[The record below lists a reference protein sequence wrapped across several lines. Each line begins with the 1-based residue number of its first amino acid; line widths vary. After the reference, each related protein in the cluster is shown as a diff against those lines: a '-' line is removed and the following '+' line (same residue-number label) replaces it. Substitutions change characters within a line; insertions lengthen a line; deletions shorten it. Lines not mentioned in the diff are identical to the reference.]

1 VGKEGMIA
9 VRLTQKEME
18 GLDAHTQGQLSRSQI
33 IRILLQDFLAKSKK
47 EQREFLFSRLFGE

>member
-1 VGKEGMIA
+1 MIA